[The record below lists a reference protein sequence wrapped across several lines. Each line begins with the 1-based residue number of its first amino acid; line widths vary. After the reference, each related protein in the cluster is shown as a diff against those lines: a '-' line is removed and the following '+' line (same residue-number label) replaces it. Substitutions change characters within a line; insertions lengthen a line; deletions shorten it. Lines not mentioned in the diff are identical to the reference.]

1 MTAGMIVDASRYG
14 ERKYAQHKTVFEV
27 RRRGNKR
34 VWRSEKEIII
44 CVRCAYGIYMARSAG
59 IITGR

>member
-1 MTAGMIVDASRYG
+1 MTADMIVDTSRYG

-44 CVRCAYGIYMARSAG
+44 YARCACGIYTVQSTG